1 MPKKI
6 KKEKS
11 PLKNLPSAFN
21 TFTEQQSYY
30 LMAFL
35 KTQVA
40 ADSLTRFQLLPNS
53 KANPN
58 SKSFEITNMKKK

>member
-11 PLKNLPSAFN
+11 PLKTWSAFN

-53 KANPN
+53 KANLKQIQIP
-58 SKSFEITNMKKK
+58 